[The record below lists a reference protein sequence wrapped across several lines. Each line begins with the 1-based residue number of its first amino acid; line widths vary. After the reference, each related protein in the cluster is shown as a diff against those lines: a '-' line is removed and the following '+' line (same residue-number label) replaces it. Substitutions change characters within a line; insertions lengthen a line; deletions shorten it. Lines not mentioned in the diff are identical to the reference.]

1 VTNMH
6 KAYAGLL
13 VVVGIAALAR
23 ILSVGIGSKA
33 PSEPEAGN
41 FKVSTSSTVER
52 HTGYAG
58 VIYWLKVQST
68 DDREITLER
77 VELNKNGKCTMGN
90 GGGTTLRYGEVA
102 QLMINPFLPGC
113 KDALEVSVQS
123 DKGISFY
130 NFD

>member
-1 VTNMH
+1 MH

-33 PSEPEAGN
+33 PSGPEAGN
-41 FKVSTSSTVER
+41 FKVTTFSSNQIRNGQVGT
-52 HTGYAG
+52 
-58 VIYWLKVQST
+58 IDWLKIQSV

-77 VELNKNGKCTMGN
+77 VELNKNGKCTIGN
-90 GGGTTLRYGEVA
+90 GGGTTLHYGEVA

>member
-33 PSEPEAGN
+33 QSAPEAGN
-41 FKVSTSSTVER
+41 FKVSTFTSSELR
-52 HTGYAG
+52 HGQVGT
-58 VIYWLKVQST
+58 IDWLKIQST
-68 DDREITLER
+68 DDRDVTLER
-77 VELNKNGKCTMGN
+77 VELNKNGKCTLGN

-123 DKGISFY
+123 DKGMSFY